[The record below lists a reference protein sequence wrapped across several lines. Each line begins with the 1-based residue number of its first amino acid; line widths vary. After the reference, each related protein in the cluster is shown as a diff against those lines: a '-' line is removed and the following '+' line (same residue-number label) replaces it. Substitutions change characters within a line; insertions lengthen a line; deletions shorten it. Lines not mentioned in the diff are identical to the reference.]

1 MPLDQARSW
10 VVGGAAIRLAA
21 IWRAITPF
29 APIARMSEGRY
40 WMYVLLLPS
49 LALMLAVVLYP
60 TIAAFSL
67 SMRQMQLTRP
77 ALGTGFVGFAHYAA
91 LCDDD
96 LYWTALSNTALW
108 VTSTCVLELAVGM
121 VTALAL
127 HRGVPGSRVMSVLIL
142 LPWFL
147 PSVVAAN
154 IWALLLDSR
163 LGVVNDILVH
173 LGVLAQPRAWFADP
187 ATALWAAVFVEV
199 WHGFPFFA
207 LLLLA
212 GLQTVPDELHAAAAV
227 DGASALQQ
235 FRSVTLPMLRTVI
248 AASVIL
254 RVIGLVN
261 SPDLI
266 LILTRGG
273 PGHATEVL
281 SLYAFTTAYQ
291 KFDFG
296 YASALSVV
304 MFLILM
310 IFSAVYVRIAGVMRE

>member
-1 MPLDQARSW
+1 MAQAQVLGANRSGSRATAVW
-10 VVGGAAIRLAA
+10 RSINPFDAIGRL
-21 IWRAITPF
+21 
-29 APIARMSEGRY
+29 SEGRY
-40 WMYVLLLPS
+40 WMYLLLLPS

-60 TIAAFSL
+60 TISAFLLSL
-67 SMRQMQLTRP
+67 RQMQLTRP
-77 ALGTGFVGFAHYAA
+77 GLGTGFVGLAHYAA
-91 LCDDD
+91 LLHDDVF
-96 LYWTALSNTALW
+96 WTALLNTALW
-108 VTSTCVLELAVGM
+108 VTSTCVLELGLGM

-127 HRGVPGSRVMSVLIL
+127 NRELPGSRIMSVLIL

-154 IWALLLDSR
+154 MWALLLDPR

-173 LGVLAQPRAWFADP
+173 LGILAQPKAWFADP

-212 GLQTVPDELHAAAAV
+212 GLQTVPEELHAAASV
-227 DGASALQQ
+227 DGASALQR
-235 FRSVTLPMLRTVI
+235 FRNVTLPMLRTVI
-248 AASVIL
+248 AASVVL

-310 IFSAVYVRIAGVMRE
+310 LFTAAYVRIAGILRE